1 MTISRRH
8 KAGFFAIF
16 YGIPLLLFIILFSSL
31 CFGEDNAEIKDF
43 RFWDSKEYVRFV
55 FDLSKP
61 VEFTSGKL
69 SNPERLFFDLKNTK
83 VAASLRKNV
92 PVGHD
97 LVKAVRLG
105 QYNTDTARIVF
116 DLQAEYYNFKVMN
129 LEDPPRIV
137 IDIYSGGKKGI
148 VKEDLRA
155 KLQTDALRPDEKSL
169 PEDKPADVEHPE
181 SGKPPD
187 LRSKPADLRNRII
200 KRTVVLDAGHGG
212 HDPGAVG
219 PSGLCEKNVVLD
231 VALRVR
237 DIIRKDYPFY
247 EVILTRDRDVFV
259 PLPDRAKIANN
270 KNADLFISIHAN
282 ASPNRNARGIE
293 TYLLNWTND
302 IEAMK
307 VAARENAISLKQM
320 KQQMN
325 GELGMIF
332 ASLDRERNRDQAINV
347 AGYIQQSLISSI
359 GRKYADVSD
368 HGVKQALFYVLVG
381 AKMPSSL
388 IEISFISN
396 PREEKLLATESYRQ
410 SLARSIAEGIHKY
423 FTSQPPQ
430 HIAFGEQEKGRGR
443 MRAEAVNYTRAKE
456 R

>member
-1 MTISRRH
+1 MTIRQRH
-8 KAGFFAIF
+8 KTCFRPAGCV
-16 YGIPLLLFIILFSSL
+16 IPLLLTLLLFPLL
-31 CFGEDNAEIKDF
+31 CGAEDIAELRDF
-43 RFWDSKEYVRFV
+43 RYWDNREFLRFV

-83 VAASLRKNV
+83 VAANVRKNV
-92 PVGHD
+92 PVDRD

-105 QYNTDTARIVF
+105 QYNTDTTRIVF
-116 DLQAEYYNFKVMN
+116 DLQAAYYNFKVLN
-129 LEDPPRIV
+129 LEDPPRLV
-137 IDIYSGGKKGI
+137 IDIYSGGGKGGGR
-148 VKEDLRA
+148 EDLSA
-155 KLQTDALRPDEKSL
+155 KVQPDALRPDEKSL
-169 PEDKPADVEHPE
+169 SAEKQPDRDRPG
-181 SGKPPD
+181 SGRVTD
-187 LRSKPADLRNRII
+187 FRNRVI

-219 PSGLCEKNVVLD
+219 PTGLCEKNVVLD
-231 VALRVR
+231 VALRAR
-237 DIIRKDYPFY
+237 DIIRKEYPFY

-259 PLPDRAKIANN
+259 PLPDRAKIAND
-270 KNADLFISIHAN
+270 KNADLFVSIHAN
-282 ASPNRNARGIE
+282 ASSNRSARGIE

-320 KQQMN
+320 KQQMK

-347 AGYIQQSLISSI
+347 AGYIQQSLISSV
-359 GRKYADVSD
+359 GRKYPDVSD

-388 IEISFISN
+388 VEISFISN
-396 PREEKLLATESYRQ
+396 PTEEKLLATEFYRQ
-410 SLARSIAEGIHKY
+410 SIAKSIAEGIHKY
-423 FTSQPPQ
+423 FGSQPPQ
-430 HIAFGEQEKGRGR
+430 HIALDDQSTAGSGA
-443 MRAEAVNYTRAKE
+443 RAEPVSFTRAKE
-456 R
+456 K